1 MRTLIQGGT
10 VATGSDL
17 FVSDVLL
24 DGEAVAAVGVDLGR
38 LGPFD
43 RTVDARGKLVMP
55 GGVDP
60 HVHLQLTMGN
70 GMVSS
75 DDFETGTR
83 AAAFGGTTT
92 VIDFAAQ
99 PKGGSL
105 AAGLAERHR
114 EAAGRAVIDYGFH
127 MTVRSATTEAL
138 AELDEMVQREGV
150 TSFKLFT
157 AYPGFYQL
165 DDGSI
170 LRVLQRTRQNG
181 GLVCVHAENGPA
193 IQVLVEQALERGETA
208 PRFHALTRPARL
220 EGEATS
226 RCIALAEVAGA
237 PLYVV
242 HLTAR
247 ESLEPVREARLRGQT
262 VWAETCP
269 QYLFLSQR
277 DLEAA
282 DGAKV
287 VFSPPVRAT
296 GNEEHLWRGLALGDL
311 ATVGTDHCPFLFEGQ
326 KNKAS
331 RFTEIP
337 NGLPGIETRLMLLWA
352 EGVKKGRF
360 DVNRFVQLV
369 STEPAKIFGLYPKK
383 GALVPGADADVVV
396 WDPERTQS
404 LSASALHMRTDYS
417 PYEGRTVKGAPSL
430 VFSRGEAIVED
441 GRWLDA
447 GRAGRGR
454 FLKRAARATSRKGA
468 AS

>member
-17 FVSDVLL
+17 FVADVLL
-24 DGEAVAAVGVDLGR
+24 DGETVAAVGVDLGK

-43 RTVDARGKLVMP
+43 RTVDARGKYVLP

-75 DDFETGTR
+75 DDFESGTR
-83 AAAFGGTTT
+83 AAALGGTTT

-99 PKGGSL
+99 PKGGTL
-105 AAGLAERHR
+105 AAGLEERLKEAE
-114 EAAGRAVIDYGFH
+114 GKAVIDFGLH
-127 MTVRSATTEAL
+127 MTVRSAAKESL
-138 AELDEMVQREGV
+138 AELDTMVQREGV

-170 LRVLQRTRQNG
+170 LRVLQRTRENG
-181 GLVCVHAENGPA
+181 GLVAVHAENGHA
-193 IQVLVEQALERGETA
+193 IEVLVEQALARGETA
-208 PRFHALTRPARL
+208 ARFHALTRPARL
-220 EGEATS
+220 EGEATA
-226 RCIALAEVAGA
+226 RCIALAEIAQA
-237 PLYVV
+237 PLYIV
-242 HLTAR
+242 HLTSR
-247 ESLEPVREARLRGQT
+247 EALEPVREARLRGQT

-277 DLEAA
+277 DIEAP
-282 DGAKV
+282 DGSKV
-287 VFSPPVRAT
+287 VFSPPVRAP

-311 ATVGTDHCPFLFEGQ
+311 ATVGTNHCPFLYKGQ
-326 KNKAS
+326 KDKAS

-337 NGLPGIETRLMLLWA
+337 NGLPGIETRLMLLWD
-352 EGVKKGRF
+352 EGVRQGRL
-360 DVNRFVQLV
+360 DVNRFVQIV
-369 STEPAKIFGLYPKK
+369 STEPAKIFGLYPRK

-404 LSASALHMRTDYS
+404 LAASALHMRTDYS
-417 PYEGRTVKGAPSL
+417 PYEGRTVKGAPAL

-441 GRWLDA
+441 GRWQ

-454 FLKRAARATSRKGA
+454 FLKRSARPTPQGGA
-468 AS
+468 K

>member
-17 FVSDVLL
+17 FVADVLL
-24 DGEAVAAVGVDLGR
+24 EGESVAAVGVDLSK

-43 RTVDARGKLVMP
+43 RTVDARGKYVLP

-105 AAGLAERHR
+105 AAGLEQRHQ
-114 EAAGRAVIDYGFH
+114 EAQGKAVVDYGFH
-127 MTVRSATTEAL
+127 LTVRSATKEAL
-138 AELDEMVQREGV
+138 AELDSMIAREGV
-150 TSFKLFT
+150 SSFKLFT

-165 DDGSI
+165 DDGSL
-170 LRVLQRTRQNG
+170 LRVLQRTRENG

-193 IQVLVEQALERGETA
+193 IEVLVEQALARGETA

-269 QYLFLSQR
+269 QYLLLSQR
-277 DLEAA
+277 DIEAPGQE
-282 DGAKV
+282 GAKV
-287 VFSPPVRAT
+287 VFSPPVRAP

-311 ATVGTDHCPFLFEGQ
+311 ATVGTDHCPFLFKGQ
-326 KNKAS
+326 KDQAA

-337 NGLPGIETRLMLLWA
+337 NGLPGIETRLLILWE
-352 EGVKKGRF
+352 EGVRKGRF

-396 WDPERTQS
+396 WDPERRQS
-404 LSASALHMRTDYS
+404 LSAAALHMRTDYS
-417 PYEGRTVKGAPSL
+417 PYEGRTVKGAPAM
-430 VFSRGEAIVED
+430 VFGRGELIVDD
-441 GRWLDA
+441 GRWL
-447 GRAGRGR
+447 GRPGRGR
-454 FLKRAARATSRKGA
+454 FLKRGTRPAVKGA